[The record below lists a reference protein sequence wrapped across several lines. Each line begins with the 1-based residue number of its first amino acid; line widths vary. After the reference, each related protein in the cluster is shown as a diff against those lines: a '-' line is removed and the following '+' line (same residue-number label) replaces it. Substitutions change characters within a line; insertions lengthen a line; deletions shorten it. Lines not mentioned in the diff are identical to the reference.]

1 MRKDISLLEAM
12 KLTGKHAYELIGV
25 NRETKQW
32 IKRSV
37 NTVVG
42 SNVLVQTIEEVKV
55 QEVVIE
61 EPMVEMVPIT
71 KPSDRFNV
79 EDYLRYKEYVLER
92 GGKPSIEDYFIA
104 VEYYK
109 NGGR

>member
-1 MRKDISLLEAM
+1 MRKDIPVLEAM
-12 KLTGKHAYELIGV
+12 RLTGKDAYELIGV
-25 NRETKQW
+25 NRKTKQW

-42 SNVLVQTIEEVKV
+42 SNVLVETIEEVI
-55 QEVVIE
+55 QESI
-61 EPMVEMVPIT
+61 VEIIPIN

-79 EDYLRYKEYVLER
+79 EDYLQYKEYVLER
-92 GGKPSIEDYFIA
+92 GGVPSIEDYFIA
-104 VEYYK
+104 IEYYK

>member
-12 KLTGKHAYELIGV
+12 KLTGKDAYELIGV

>member
-12 KLTGKHAYELIGV
+12 KLTGKDAYELIGV

-71 KPSDRFNV
+71 KPSDRFYV